1 MSLKH
6 AAVDLTLRGIGGTVA
21 GRLAQGWMRGLGAI
35 LMFHHV
41 RPWRAREAA
50 PNREL
55 EITPEFLDETLGLL
69 KRRGIAIVTLDEAV
83 ERLEQAARGEPAG
96 APFAALTFDDGYR
109 DNLEWALPILKRECA
124 PMTLFVTTG
133 FAAREVG
140 LWWVE
145 AEQALLRAG
154 SLDVMLAGRR
164 LALPA
169 GSAAQKARAGAS
181 LMAALRALP
190 QDRVD
195 EAVSA
200 LSRDHGVDG
209 RALTAEL
216 CLDWTELAE
225 IAAEPLVT
233 IGAHTRTH
241 PMLATLAEGRAR
253 SEIADAKAEI
263 ESRLGL
269 PVRHLAYPVGSPSA
283 AGAREFRLAREAG
296 YASAVTTRPGM
307 LFSEHAGHMH
317 ALPRLSIN
325 GRHQSRAAL
334 DALLTG
340 APFLM
345 ANRGRRINVA

>member
-6 AAVDLTLRGIGGTVA
+6 AAIDLTLRGLGGA
-21 GRLAQGWMRGLGAI
+21 RRLAPDWMRGLGAI

-41 RPWRAREAA
+41 RPWRARAAA

-55 EITPEFLDETLGLL
+55 EITPEFLDETLQLL
-69 KRRGIAIVTLDEAV
+69 KRRGVAIVTLDAAV
-83 ERLEQAARGEPAG
+83 ERLAAAARGEPAG
-96 APFAALTFDDGYR
+96 DPFVALTFDDGYR
-109 DNLEWALPILKRECA
+109 DNLEWALPILKRERA

-133 FAAREVG
+133 FAAREAG

-145 AEQALLRAG
+145 AEEALLRAG
-154 SLDVMLAGRR
+154 SLDVTLAGRR
-164 LALPA
+164 LTLPTA
-169 GSAAQKARAGAS
+169 NAAQKATAGAR

-190 QDRVD
+190 QDDVD
-195 EAVSA
+195 EAVA
-200 LSRDHGVDG
+200 GLAREHGVDG
-209 RALTAEL
+209 RALTGEL
-216 CLDWTELAE
+216 CLDWAELTQ

-241 PMLATLAEGRAR
+241 PMLATLDEGRAR
-253 SEIADAKAEI
+253 SEIADARIEI
-263 ESRLGL
+263 EARLGR
-269 PVRHLAYPVGSPSA
+269 PVRHLAYPVGSPAA
-283 AGAREFRLAREAG
+283 AGTREFRLAREAG

-307 LFSEHAGHMH
+307 LFAEHAGHLH

-325 GRHQSRAAL
+325 GRHQSLEAV

-345 ANRGRRINVA
+345 WNRGRRANVA